1 MTKTFSNGHIV
12 CKRTTNRTRAARFA
26 TSQRRARR
34 PLIIALLMGALALTS
49 VPAALAATQGPGG
62 AARPRQTRTS

>member
-1 MTKTFSNGHIV
+1 MNGHIV
-12 CKRTTNRTRAARFA
+12 CKRTANRTRAARFA

-34 PLIIALLMGALALTS
+34 PLLIALLMGALALTS

-62 AARPRQTRTS
+62 